1 MNHATA
7 QVSQFH
13 DELTSSVCVAAVCSD
28 FSPATAKSVHI
39 TQILSCQKAMTSFTH
54 KKKQN
59 DKSNKQCKEKEH
71 PILAS
76 QMDTGLQDYQEVRP
90 Q

>member
-13 DELTSSVCVAAVCSD
+13 DESTSSVCAAAVCSD
-28 FSPATAKSVHI
+28 FSPATAKSVYI

-54 KKKQN
+54 KKNRMINQI
-59 DKSNKQCKEKEH
+59 SNAKKRNIQ
-71 PILAS
+71 
-76 QMDTGLQDYQEVRP
+76 Y
-90 Q
+90 